1 MLSED
6 NSVRYCVTTKYKSKP
21 EYIPDKKYKPFKT
34 EKKKKKS
41 QSECENL
48 FIFHIQELLL
58 FPPIKH
64 DKSHVKGNASGGV
77 SESTFS
83 WFQTNSN
90 VFQQLALTTFA
101 CSLSFLEVKKKMI
114 FFLGMWM
121 WDTGYE

>member
-1 MLSED
+1 MYVIVLQLSIKV
-6 NSVRYCVTTKYKSKP
+6 NLNIYRIKNTNHLKQK
-21 EYIPDKKYKPFKT
+21 
-34 EKKKKKS
+34 KKKKKS

-83 WFQTNSN
+83 
-90 VFQQLALTTFA
+90 
-101 CSLSFLEVKKKMI
+101 
-114 FFLGMWM
+114 
-121 WDTGYE
+121 